1 MTGVSVY
8 RLSVAGFV
16 ALAALVLHSAAD
28 AASSVARSR
37 GQIRQPV
44 TIVNTGDLDFGN
56 VIRGTTAGT
65 VTINARTGVRTRTGG
80 TVLQGTAFRRAGF
93 TSTATGGRIV
103 RYTLG
108 NPAITLA
115 GPGGATMTVNVF
127 RISINGANPQTLP
140 RNATMPLTGAS
151 SINIGARLNVAAN
164 QADGAYLG
172 NFTLTMNY
180 Q

>member
-1 MTGVSVY
+1 MTGASVY
-8 RLSVAGFV
+8 RLSAAGFL
-16 ALAALVLHSAAD
+16 ALGALVLHSAAD
-28 AASSVARSR
+28 AASSAATGR

-44 TIVNTGDLDFGN
+44 TIANTGDLDFGN
-56 VIRGTTAGT
+56 VIRGATAGT
-65 VTINARTGVRTRTGG
+65 VTINARTGARTRTGG
-80 TVLQGTAFRRAGF
+80 TVLQGTGFRRAGF

-108 NPAITLA
+108 SPAITLV

-127 RISINGANPQTLP
+127 RISINGAAQQTLP
-140 RNATMPLTGAS
+140 RNSTMPLTGTS
-151 SINIGARLNVAAN
+151 SVNVGARLNVGAN

>member
-1 MTGVSVY
+1 MTGGSVY
-8 RLSVAGFV
+8 RLSAAGFL

-28 AASSVARSR
+28 AASGTARGR

-44 TIVNTGDLDFGN
+44 TIVNTGDLNFGN
-56 VIRGTTAGT
+56 IIRGATAGT
-65 VTINARTGVRTRTGG
+65 VTINARTGARTRTGG
-80 TVLQGTAFRRAGF
+80 TVLQGTDFRRASF
-93 TSTATGGRIV
+93 TSTATGGRLV

-108 NPAITLA
+108 SPAITLA

-127 RISINGANPQTLP
+127 RISINGAVLQTLP
-140 RNATMPLTGAS
+140 RNATMPLTGTS
-151 SINIGARLNVAAN
+151 SIGIGARLNVAAN
-164 QADGAYLG
+164 QADGEYLG